1 MVPLNPLYT
10 QTIRAFRMY
19 NLTNGKGLVNLHK
32 CIKVTQMKDTI
43 TFVHPVSKGF
53 SGFFP
58 VVDGGDPEV
67 TRVKFETEKSADKEF
82 AEISEQLQATPSI
95 H

>member
-1 MVPLNPLYT
+1 MVPLNPLCA

-19 NLTNGKGLVNLHK
+19 NLANGAKELVNLHK
-32 CIKVTQMKDTI
+32 CIKITQNKDVI

-67 TRVKFETEKSADKEF
+67 TRVKFETN
-82 AEISEQLQATPSI
+82 